1 MSLWSGFVSTL
12 KGAGK
17 GVAEFAGGLV
27 SPILGAGAAFGAGQ
41 VARTKPEVAA
51 AAGLASQQ
59 AIDNSLKKAGLGNP
73 QKSMAKVVDPVLEI
87 ANKAEQYVFSPII
100 ARPISTA
107 YLLTDPNSPLYNT
120 EKYREGFQISDVLD
134 AYERTGDKYKIVNGE
149 KVLVSRG
156 VSLGVS
162 MLKSKINPFASLQSG
177 ILELGGIDVDNID
190 LWNDADVKKNFQD
203 NVFGKY
209 VTGIND
215 FIFKNSAI
223 NAAGSLSSA
232 AVKAAQIR
240 AGLNTRFRVGD
251 VNAMPQWEKLADDHI
266 QFRESGGTQ
275 GSLSVIGQDIEDLA
289 KSDNII
295 QITEIAKRHSLNP
308 RLPDLIRDTK
318 DPRMV
323 RDFLLADKA
332 YGPAIERLTA
342 ARMADDMWYAADGTT
357 QVQMDFLQTGKVRTY
372 TAEQRARWM
381 QAFDDAIAK
390 NPKSQELYD
399 AFLKEEINPQTGVV
413 TVEPRMFGRDYKPA
427 EPIIGKELYAKS
439 RSRAMQLKT
448 ARLERDFS
456 NIGGVTQTV
465 LGGRV
470 GGPATV
476 LMRTFGTYMP
486 KGLVTNSG
494 LRPLDGVNE
503 LLAVFDDVPLFTKG
517 NSNIVIDDLS
527 AMTVSEYRRKVID
540 EFVSAKTDAARG
552 ELIDNLNTRLART
565 IAYSR
570 GFYNNE
576 IIDRFVDELMSN
588 VRAVHGDLRQF
599 GHSMDPTGVRVS
611 IDIKTQRQL
620 QNAMPMLPFG
630 ELDRMILRAARRE
643 KSIIRGTAQNIAGG
657 TKDAT
662 RSVFELGN
670 KAFSL
675 AQLYRFSYIPKNS
688 VIEPMLSAVLA
699 KGSELT
705 QAMATTASKT
715 MIQNGV
721 NFIMRNVEKSKTIFP
736 SAKKEIQRELNAL
749 SEQYNQAIIIR
760 DQVYAQF
767 EQFFKDVP
775 GVSPRTKA
783 DWADIVKADL
793 RAAEKVVDNIEANF
807 NRYTVEY
814 GKPIEVPSV
823 YNLRRRVETLKNSIS
838 KEELEAYKVREVSGI
853 KTYKGLEKR
862 VESFAKADVSLI
874 AKAEGLI
881 QEASNKINM
890 LAPELV
896 EIEARI
902 ASTYDEIG
910 NVLNRISPKLRER
923 ADLFSVADAR
933 YAKKPLM
940 PDTVKRTLS
949 NGQVVEFPSFTNEN
963 YLGNG
968 YMSEIVNTNTRT
980 LEVLGNKATVAKINT
995 IFRNSPANITNVTD
1009 PLYFGELTYVV
1020 NNFMR
1025 GDVLIDQIL
1034 AGASRPQLLEW
1045 ALSNRGA
1052 SYARNMGLSPE
1063 DAVKIVDEAISYVNR
1078 YLPTAEAQRL
1088 AAAGVVKET
1097 DLQRALAD
1105 KLDQMVP
1112 IQPLEVPYGK
1122 PTTFARQ
1129 AGAAFD
1135 SLTST
1140 AFRQLG
1146 KPENLIREVWGTLEH
1161 ASRTVAKAEMLIA
1174 QGQEVSLSTLLAI
1187 RQAAAA
1193 ELVEDVSKVFY
1204 TIPRQQRALY
1214 LARTAMTF
1222 PNAMFSGI
1230 YRYTGFAVK
1239 QPTRVAGFLNSYYS
1253 LYNSYGVDKY
1263 GNPVEDPMKAEY
1275 LLIPGTK
1282 EMGFNK
1288 GKGIILSAR
1297 ATNFIANLPG
1307 PSWLVPVLI
1316 SQFTGDKPDTNE
1328 ELKKLVDKTIG
1339 KIPNY
1344 SYDDLFPFGVE
1355 VDIKKQLQKTF
1366 VPAWARNLNTALS
1379 KDMTDKMWVDS
1390 LISESNRQWTL
1401 YEMKVGPKPTEES
1414 VMKGTR
1420 SIYLRKFRTQFF
1432 SLLGSAQ
1439 YVETRPDSLF
1449 TDYYNMLVNKYKAKG
1464 NSDTKSYEL
1473 AQKEFSS
1480 RMDLPGAVFPIDR
1493 LFVSSQEKRA
1503 YITPSAKAYSRIWD
1517 EFSGLAKE
1525 LETINPILVGLLT
1538 ADLPKDYSPQVNKFL
1553 NDPNAT
1559 LPGGTVLNSQLKTPE
1574 MVEDELTK
1582 SRFWKSYSEYK
1593 DTLNKAAK
1601 EAGYASYR
1609 SVPELVDAL
1618 RDYAV
1623 NSLGAASEV
1632 WFAEYKQNITKGDQA
1647 WANAYGLSKIIKNK
1661 EFVNKFG
1668 NTQFWVHA
1676 KAFVDYRNSYV
1687 RAYQDAP
1694 SGYKNQVKEAWL
1706 KYLEESLELWDPVM
1720 QNIINRYF
1728 QNDSLEETK

>member
-1 MSLWSGFVSTL
+1 MSLWSGFTSTL
-12 KGAGK
+12 KNVGK
-17 GVAEFAGGLV
+17 GVIDIAGGFL
-27 SPILGAGAAFGAGQ
+27 SPVLSAGASFGAAS

-59 AIDNSLKKAGLGNP
+59 AINNSLEKAGLSP
-73 QKSMAKVVDPVLEI
+73 ATTAARPIDPVLEI

-100 ARPISTA
+100 ARPISTVN
-107 YLLTDPNSPLYNT
+107 LLTDPESPLYKSDEYRQGFQLSDVIDAYKRT
-120 EKYREGFQISDVLD
+120 EK
-134 AYERTGDKYKIVNGE
+134 
-149 KVLVSRG
+149 

-162 MLKSKINPFASLQSG
+162 MLKSKINPFASLDSAV
-177 ILELGGIDVDNID
+177 LSLGGIDVDNVD
-190 LWNDADVKKNFQD
+190 LWNDADVKKNFED
-203 NVFGKY
+203 NILGRFITGK
-209 VTGIND
+209 ND
-215 FIFKNSAI
+215 FIFKNAAI
-223 NAAGSLSSA
+223 NVAGTVAGALAKS
-232 AVKAAQIR
+232 AQIR
-240 AGLNTRFRVGD
+240 AGLTTKFRVGD
-251 VNAMPQWEKLADDHI
+251 IDAMPKWENLADEHI
-266 QFRESGGTQ
+266 KFRETGGTE
-275 GSLSVIGQDIEDLA
+275 GNLSVIGQDIEDLA
-289 KSDNII
+289 ASDNII

-308 RLPDLIRDTK
+308 NLPRLLADTK
-318 DPRMV
+318 DPRFV
-323 RDFLLADKA
+323 RDLLLADKG

-342 ARMADDMWYAADGTT
+342 ANMSDDLWYISDATK
-357 QVQMDFLQTGKVRTY
+357 QVQMDFLETGKVRRY
-372 TAEQRARWM
+372 TPEQRARWM
-381 QAFDDAIAK
+381 QAFDDAIKK

-399 AFLKEEINPQTGVV
+399 AFLKEEINPETGVV
-413 TVEPRMFGRDYKPA
+413 SVEPRMFGKNYKPA

-456 NIGGVTQTV
+456 NVGGITQTV

-476 LMRTFGTYMP
+476 LMRNFGTYMP

-494 LRPLDGVNE
+494 LRPLDGVDE
-503 LLAVFDDVPLFTKG
+503 LMAVFDDVPLFAKG
-517 NSNIVIDDLS
+517 DNLITVDDLS
-527 AMTVSEYRRKVID
+527 AMTVSEYRRKIID
-540 EFVSAKTDAARG
+540 EFVSAQTDAARS
-552 ELIDNLNTRLART
+552 ELIDGLNTRLART
-565 IAYSR
+565 VAYSR

-576 IIDRFVDELMSN
+576 IIDRFVDELMQN

-599 GHSMDPTGVRVS
+599 GHSMDPTGVRISV
-611 IDIKTQRQL
+611 DIKTQRQL
-620 QNAMPMLPFG
+620 NNASAMLPFG

-643 KSIIRGTAQNIAGG
+643 KNIVRGTTENVVGR

-662 RSVFELGN
+662 RSVFEMGN

-688 VIEPMLSAVLA
+688 VMEPMLSATLA
-699 KGSELT
+699 QGSEFAG
-705 QAMATTASKT
+705 AMATTASKRV
-715 MIQNGV
+715 IENGV
-721 NFIMRNVEKSKTIFP
+721 NFVMRNVEKSKTLFP
-736 SAKKEIQRELNAL
+736 SAKKEVQRELKAL

-760 DQVYAQF
+760 DQVYSQF

-783 DWADIVKADL
+783 DWADIVKKDL
-793 RAAEKVVDNIEANF
+793 RTAEKMVENIEAHF

-823 YNLRRRVETLKNSIS
+823 YNLKRRLETLKNSIP
-838 KEELEAYKVREVSGI
+838 KEELESIKIQDISGLPEYKSNI
-853 KTYKGLEKR
+853 KR
-862 VESFAKADVSLI
+862 VEAFVKSQVSLV

-896 EIEARI
+896 EIEAKI

-910 NVLNRISPKLRER
+910 NVLNRISPKLKEK
-923 ADLFSVADAR
+923 ADLFSVAEAR
-933 YAKKPLM
+933 YAKKPVM
-940 PDTVKRTLS
+940 ADTVKRTLS

-963 YLGNG
+963 YLGTA
-968 YMSEIVNTNTRT
+968 YMSEIANTNTRT

-1009 PLYFGELTYVV
+1009 PLYFGELAYVV

-1045 ALSNRGA
+1045 AMSGRGS
-1052 SYARNMGLSPE
+1052 SYARNMGRSADE
-1063 DAVKIVDEAISYVNR
+1063 IVKIVDEAISYVNR
-1078 YLPTAEAQRL
+1078 YLPTQEAQRI
-1088 AAAGVVKET
+1088 AAAGTVRET
-1097 DLQRALAD
+1097 DLARALAD

-1122 PTTFARQ
+1122 PTNIARQ
-1129 AGAAFD
+1129 IGAATD
-1135 SLTST
+1135 SLMSS

-1161 ASRTVAKAEMLIA
+1161 ASRTVAKAEMLVA
-1174 QGQEVSLSTLLAI
+1174 QGQEVSLSTMLAI

-1193 ELVEDVSKVFY
+1193 ELVDDVAKVFY
-1204 TIPRQQRALY
+1204 TIPRQNRALY

-1222 PNAMFSGI
+1222 PNAMASGI
-1230 YRYTGFAVK
+1230 YRYTGFAAK
-1239 QPTRVAGFLNSYYS
+1239 QPKRVAGFLNSYYS

-1263 GNPVEDPMKAEY
+1263 GNPVDNPMDAEY
-1275 LLIPGTK
+1275 LLVPGTK

-1307 PSWLVPVLI
+1307 PSWLVPVAV
-1316 SQFTGDKPDTNE
+1316 SQFVGDKPDTNE
-1328 ELKKLVDKTIG
+1328 ELKKLVNKTLG
-1339 KIPNY
+1339 KIPGY
-1344 SYDDLFPFGVE
+1344 SFEDLFPFGVE
-1355 VDIKKQLQKTF
+1355 TSGLKQLQKTF
-1366 VPAWARNLNTALS
+1366 TPAWAKNLKTALS
-1379 KDMTDKMWVDS
+1379 KDMTDELWVDS
-1390 LISESNRQWTL
+1390 LISESNRQWIL
-1401 YEMKVGPKPTEES
+1401 YEMGDGPKPTDES
-1414 VMKGTR
+1414 VMKGTQ

-1464 NSDTKSYEL
+1464 LSDTKSYEA
-1473 AQKEFSS
+1473 AQKEFQS
-1480 RMDLPGAVFPIDR
+1480 RMALPGAEFPIDR

-1525 LETINPILVGLLT
+1525 LEGVNPIIVGLLT
-1538 ADLPKDYSPQVNKFL
+1538 ADLPKEYSPQVNKFL
-1553 NDPNAT
+1553 NDPNTT
-1559 LPGGTVLNSQLKTPE
+1559 LPGGTVLNSQLKTPQ

-1582 SRFWKSYSEYK
+1582 SRYWKAYAEYK
-1593 DTLNKAAK
+1593 DQLNQAAK
-1601 EAGYASYR
+1601 DAGYASYR

-1618 RDYAV
+1618 REYATTT
-1623 NSLGAASEV
+1623 LKTGSEV
-1632 WFAEYKQNITKGDQA
+1632 WFAEYKQNITKGDLA
-1647 WANAYGLSKIIKNK
+1647 WANAYGITKIVNNK
-1661 EFVNKFG
+1661 EFMNKFG

-1676 KAFVDYRNSYV
+1676 KAFADYRNSV
-1687 RAYQDAP
+1687 VKAYKDAP
-1694 SGYKNQVKEAWL
+1694 TGTKNQVKEQWL
-1706 KYLEESLELWDPVM
+1706 AYLESSLDMWDPVM

-1728 QNDSLEETK
+1728 QNDSLEDIK